1 MARVT
6 LFDQASISPY
16 SRFFWLENQVTVVG
30 HGLQPD
36 DYITFEAVET
46 NAAPMAKNCGCDF
59 VPAGAISLN
68 SILELTCTACNGVVS
83 PVVLTAAN
91 PVVVLDHPQG
101 FYLRAVYH
109 GTGLATGEVI
119 VRATD
124 TDTRDLTD
132 ALRGCPERCPDYVG
146 TLCITPGTR
155 AFGVNDPRDPEATVP
170 ILREGNIVGYIY
182 PTPRSHAP
190 IPVTEDPCQPCD
202 GNTVGAII
210 GYAMPWDGPET
221 ECLCLCYECQDISW
235 EQVGDAYCRNGTLW
249 VDEISNCGRTR
260 ERDTGEACCVDTT
273 WTQVG
278 APECRE
284 DDFWWVIEQS
294 NCGNTRERN
303 TGIPCGV
310 APCTP
315 NWTSTFEC
323 RANGRRYQVFVDQ
336 NACEPSYEVDVGP
349 VIWTTIRTFCGVNGF
364 YVNEQVNQ
372 CNHIRHEETSTPCE
386 EPCDANTW
394 TPTGQ
399 FRCDGS
405 GAPEREERNDCG
417 DTRWVPVTPEYEDS
431 TIRRCDFEGSGR
443 IEVWQNEI
451 HGCEGQWRDDGP
463 VVWTPVN
470 PPEFQC
476 GPTTHQQ
483 RMENQCGDRRWEIIG
498 PVVWTPTGEE
508 RCVGEFV
515 QLRETNQCGDS
526 RWTHEKNIVWTPTGE
541 EQCVDGFV
549 QVRETNQCG
558 DTRWRVTTTP
568 CGQPI
573 PPDFEGVAGCCFE
586 GAGWP
591 AASVEFVLNGN
602 GTTELRRSC
611 APNLTHTWL
620 PAGSSV
626 TDYEFRFEVF
636 PGSDRG
642 WAAGNVPYST
652 SVSCNVGG
660 SPQLDSRTI
669 TMYWRYAGDTDPTG
683 SMVFTAVLEAG
694 CGRECIDNG

>member
-68 SILELTCTACNGVVS
+68 SILELTCAACNGVVS

-124 TDTRDLTD
+124 TETRDLTD

-170 ILREGNIVGYIY
+170 IMREGNIVGYIY

-190 IPVTEDPCQPCD
+190 VPVTEDPCVPCD

-221 ECLCLCYECQDISW
+221 ECLCLCYECQDVSW
-235 EQVGDAYCRNGTLW
+235 EQVGDAFCRNSTLW
-249 VDEISNCGRTR
+249 VNEISNCGRTR
-260 ERDTGEACCVDTT
+260 ERDTGDACCVDTT

-278 APECRE
+278 APECRD
-284 DDFWWVIEQS
+284 DDFWWVIEES

-303 TGIPCGV
+303 TGIPCGDE
-310 APCTP
+310 PCTP

-323 RANGRRYQVFVDQ
+323 RNSGRRYQVFVDQ

-349 VIWTTIRTFCGVNGF
+349 VIWTTTRTYCGVDGF
-364 YVNEQVNQ
+364 YVEEQVNQ
-372 CNHIRHEETSTPCE
+372 CNQVRHEATNTPCV
-386 EPCDANTW
+386 EPCDADTW

-431 TIRRCDFEGSGR
+431 ATRRCDFEGSGR
-443 IEVWQNEI
+443 VEVWQTEI
-451 HGCEGQWRDDGP
+451 HGCEGQWRDDSP
-463 VVWTPVN
+463 VVWTPVV

-476 GPTTHQQ
+476 DASTHQQ
-483 RMENQCGDRRWEIIG
+483 RTENQCGDRRWEVVG
-498 PVVWTPTGEE
+498 PV
-508 RCVGEFV
+508 
-515 QLRETNQCGDS
+515 
-526 RWTHEKNIVWTPTGE
+526 VWTPTGE
-541 EQCVDGFV
+541 EQCVDRFV

-558 DTRWRVTTTP
+558 DSRWRVTTTP
-568 CGQPI
+568 CGQPEA
-573 PPDFEGVAGCCFE
+573 PDFEGVAGCCFE

-591 AASVEFVLNGN
+591 AASVEFVLNTD
-602 GTTELRRSC
+602 GTTELRRTC
-611 APNLTHTWL
+611 APNITHTWL
-620 PAGSSV
+620 PTGADPA
-626 TDYEFRFEVF
+626 DYEFRFETF
-636 PGSDRG
+636 PGSGRG
-642 WAAGNVPYST
+642 WAAGNVPYSA
-652 SVSCNVGG
+652 SVSCSVGG
-660 SPQLDSRTI
+660 SPQLDSRTL
-669 TMYWRYAGDTDPTG
+669 TMYWRYTGDTDPTG
-683 SMVFTAVLEAG
+683 SVVFTAVLEAG
-694 CGRECIDNG
+694 CGRECLDNG

>member
-16 SRFFWLENQVTVVG
+16 SRFFWLEDQVTVVG

-36 DYITFEAVET
+36 DYITFETVET
-46 NAAPMAKNCGCDF
+46 NAAPMARNCGCDF

-109 GTGLATGEVI
+109 GTGLSTGEVI

-124 TDTRDLTD
+124 TNTRDLTD

-170 ILREGNIVGYIY
+170 IMREGSIVGYIY

-190 IPVTEDPCQPCD
+190 VPVTEDPCQPCD

-221 ECLCLCYECQDISW
+221 ECLCLCYECQDVSW
-235 EQVGDAYCRNGTLW
+235 DQVGDAFCRNDTLW
-249 VDEISNCGRTR
+249 VNEISNCGRTR

-278 APECRE
+278 APECRN
-284 DDFWWVIEQS
+284 DDFWWVIEES

-303 TGIPCGV
+303 TGIPCGDE
-310 APCTP
+310 PCSP
-315 NWTSTFEC
+315 NWTSTIEC

-349 VIWTTIRTFCGVNGF
+349 VIWTTTRTYCGVDGF

-372 CNHIRHEETSTPCE
+372 CNQIRHVATATECE

-405 GAPEREERNDCG
+405 GAPEGEERNDCG

-431 TIRRCDFEGSGR
+431 TTRRCDFEGSGR
-443 IEVWQNEI
+443 IEVWQTEI

-463 VVWTPVN
+463 VVWTPVA
-470 PPEFQC
+470 PPEYQC
-476 GPTTHQQ
+476 DATTHQQ

-498 PVVWTPTGEE
+498 PVVWTPTGED
-508 RCVGEFV
+508 RCEGGLIEV
-515 QLRETNQCGDS
+515 REENQCGDL
-526 RWTHEKNIVWTPTGE
+526 RW
-541 EQCVDGFV
+541 
-549 QVRETNQCG
+549 
-558 DTRWRVTTTP
+558 VTTSTP
-568 CGQPI
+568 CGDI
-573 PPDFEGVAGCCFE
+573 PDAELTARTLRGMQALPGATYARAQYRIQANGLVRSNNIAGTPTTLETWLVSGVNSDFEVRATYVSGDV
-586 GAGWP
+586 
-591 AASVEFVLNGN
+591 
-602 GTTELRRSC
+602 
-611 APNLTHTWL
+611 
-620 PAGSSV
+620 PAGPLNTWEDLTTDCVWTNDV
-626 TDYEFRFEVF
+626 TSTTPIVSTAVITVEIRRK
-636 PGSDRG
+636 SD
-642 WAAGNVPYST
+642 NVVLT
-652 SVSCNVGG
+652 TA
-660 SPQLDSRTI
+660 TI
-669 TMYWRYAGDTDPTG
+669 TLIAEL
-683 SMVFTAVLEAG
+683 AV
-694 CGRECIDNG
+694 